1 FRLGEDFLY
10 KPIYK
15 LVCCLW
21 FAAWIHGDPRKI
33 VYPTD
38 SQGQFCGQ
46 QNTSNNGS
54 LCPTLISCSSKE
66 SVADVIRD
74 EDCPSM
80 IVPSKPF
87 LQRCFPEFNTKDGIL
102 RVANQTTFK
111 DGDNNKRNVID
122 LRDAANMGSLLNA
135 KEVGMKIL
143 EDFANSW
150 ILILLGLAVA
160 MLVSV
165 LYIIL
170 LRYIGGVIVCLS
182 LCGVIT
188 AVGYGIWSCYGKY
201 STLRK
206 KPYDT
211 ISDIGFQT
219 DLSVYLE
226 YRQTWLIFLTLLI
239 MVETTLVILMIFL
252 GTRLSIPVTL
262 LKEGSRAISHIMST
276 LFYPLITFLLLAIC
290 VSYSAVTAVFLA
302 SSGEAV
308 YKVTAADDHCVYANL
323 TCSPL
328 TFNQTNV
335 TKVCPGARCMFAFY
349 GGESVYH
356 QYILVL
362 HLCNLFVVLW
372 LVNFIYALGQCTLA
386 GAFASYYWAPRKP
399 KDIPPFPLYSSF
411 SRAIRYHTGS
421 LAFGSLILAWVQVV
435 RVVLMYLDHKLKGS
449 QNCVARFLVCCLR
462 CCFWSLERF
471 LKFLNKNAYIMI
483 AIYGKNFCTSSKDA
497 FSLLMR
503 NILRVAT
510 LDCIT
515 WFLLFIGKLFIA
527 GVMVIIGSYMIAN
540 GFFNVFCTCVETLFL
555 CFCEDLEKNDGSSS
569 KPYYISPGLHKI
581 LRKGEE
587 RAKSCASS

>member
-1 FRLGEDFLY
+1 
-10 KPIYK
+10 
-15 LVCCLW
+15 
-21 FAAWIHGDPRKI
+21 
-33 VYPTD
+33 
-38 SQGQFCGQ
+38 
-46 QNTSNNGS
+46 
-54 LCPTLISCSSKE
+54 
-66 SVADVIRD
+66 
-74 EDCPSM
+74 
-80 IVPSKPF
+80 
-87 LQRCFPEFNTKDGIL
+87 
-102 RVANQTTFK
+102 
-111 DGDNNKRNVID
+111 
-122 LRDAANMGSLLNA
+122 MGSLLNA

-143 EDFANSW
+143 EDFSNSW

-211 ISDIGFQT
+211 ISNIGFQT
-219 DLSVYLE
+219 DLSIYLE
-226 YRQTWLIFLTLLI
+226 YRQTWLIF
-239 MVETTLVILMIFL
+239 
-252 GTRLSIPVTL
+252 P
-262 LKEGSRAISHIMST
+262 
-276 LFYPLITFLLLAIC
+276 
-290 VSYSAVTAVFLA
+290 VTAVFLA

-308 YKVTAADDHCVYANL
+308 YKVTAADHQCVYANL
-323 TCSPL
+323 TCSLL

-335 TKVCPGARCMFAFY
+335 TKVCPGAQCMFAFY
-349 GGESVYH
+349 GGESLYH

-471 LKFLNKNAYIMI
+471 IKFLNKNAYIMI

-527 GVMVIIGSYMIAN
+527 GVASILTLVFLRLFQEFLPTVNYVLVPIVMVIIGSYMIAN

-555 CFCEDLEKNDGSSS
+555 CFCEDLERNDGSSS